1 MKTKKWLA
9 ILLEAVMVLTML
21 PCMAFAADL
30 PNGPVENG
38 NIWTVNPENAQ
49 YTLDGAYGSINGKT
63 IHFSKGTYNEVL
75 VLTRP
80 TKYKGSNTRY
90 YNMSWTQENGWVKAD
105 EPLSYDRF
113 MQSPSNIVT
122 YERAVHDVT
131 FTAEEG
137 VVLPGFE
144 SSSGHVYSEAYDYV
158 QDRSVT
164 SANNSYYGVC
174 SLQNITFSGL
184 TIEDGIYIANYVQ
197 NGDAVNTGI
206 RVLNCVFEGN
216 ATEMVANGYV
226 AIKLKADSRV
236 FEDIEV
242 SGCRFTNYFQGIYT
256 QGTDG
261 LQVKNNVFNGTTHN
275 AIAVQTGASN
285 EVRGEVVIE
294 ENIIKN
300 ANDRAIRLGNAAAA
314 EKITIQNN
322 VMVNSG
328 DADGELIKGNF
339 PSSSVVSLEH
349 NYWAGKDV
357 STAVANEEVRPQTT
371 GIAGGTFNEPVIE
384 YVAQGSTA
392 ISYAVTEGEA
402 PTTFYAVGNDAETA
416 ANNAI
421 AGATITV
428 LKGDSITVPDQVN
441 VINQTGGDITVNGA
455 TVANNQQ
462 VEAHSISTDWTYNN
476 AAHWHECSV
485 CHQKKTGEAPH
496 TLEWKVDKEPTET
509 ENGSKHEECTVCG
522 YMGATGEIPATG
534 ETPPAYQIIE
544 GANGS
549 WTQNT
554 DGTLAFRA
562 NGPFDK
568 FTGVK
573 VDGRLL
579 NAGSYTAK
587 SDSTVITLKAGY
599 LKTLSNGAHTLTVV
613 YTDGEC
619 STGFTVKAA
628 AALPKT
634 GDAGQPA
641 LWLALLALAA
651 AGLSAALYGKKS
663 CGGKA

>member
-1 MKTKKWLA
+1 MKKGWMGIVVWLA
-9 ILLEAVMVLTML
+9 IFFMIPVSASESFDDPFLEAISIAL
-21 PCMAFAADL
+21 PLRKPL
-30 PNGPVENG
+30 PKDAG
-38 NIWTVNPENAQ
+38 
-49 YTLDGAYGSINGKT
+49 GAVALYQC
-63 IHFSKGTYNEVL
+63 L
-75 VLTRP
+75 
-80 TKYKGSNTRY
+80 
-90 YNMSWTQENGWVKAD
+90 
-105 EPLSYDRF
+105 
-113 MQSPSNIVT
+113 
-122 YERAVHDVT
+122 
-131 FTAEEG
+131 
-137 VVLPGFE
+137 
-144 SSSGHVYSEAYDYV
+144 
-158 QDRSVT
+158 
-164 SANNSYYGVC
+164 
-174 SLQNITFSGL
+174 FSGSAL
-184 TIEDGIYIANYVQ
+184 YPDDDVDSLFDRLLACNIYPTSKLVEGESTIIGFSDLYSIVLQSKSIDKAAIQLQCPETKLRIPICTD
-197 NGDAVNTGI
+197 NTVAMIISGI

-402 PTTFYAVGNDAETA
+402 PTTLYAVGNDAETA

-428 LKGDSITVPDQVN
+428 FKGDSITVPDQVN

-534 ETPPAYQIIE
+534 ETPPAYQIIQ